1 MKTHVLIWF
10 GFVAAIFM
18 ACSPYPRESERM
30 EAALKQ
36 ADSVYREGEN
46 DTAMFIPGLAE
57 ASTYF
62 AEKKQYANAALAALY
77 NGYAEK
83 DYDKA
88 EAMESFKKAEH
99 YGEIAHDSLTMAR
112 AQYQMGRLLYY
123 EGSIM
128 AGLVC
133 SKKADKSFGKH
144 YAERAVVQ
152 NGMATSYIL
161 LSEYDSAL
169 TCLNKSL
176 SYSDLGKSDDVLIKA
191 LNNYAV
197 LYELQGKYDKA
208 LEHLRMVKPV
218 NDEQRVLNYLNFGVV
233 FLALNEMDSVD
244 YYYENLKKLLD
255 KTKIIGETKCSVYK
269 ALSEHAERI
278 GDFETAI
285 DLRKKLEGVLSKLI
299 EIRNQKNA
307 DRIQQ
312 KYDYESLQNALNRK
326 IANRQ
331 RVIALLILVASL
343 ILTFL
348 GVTLLR
354 FSRIRKTEIDLKE
367 SLKHFKEQNLA
378 MSGQSENYKNALKD
392 AQDELSKAIAKEQ
405 RVMQKLAIYV
415 NNPGDTSLLLALKNT
430 AWGNEGFW
438 AETYRLFDEQHPKLL
453 EKLLLYYPT
462 LSDQEQKILVLSGLN
477 ASREDTALLLQ
488 TSVHMVDKLRNNVKK
503 KVSKLPF

>member
-1 MKTHVLIWF
+1 MLRFCIFALMKTHVLIWF

-18 ACSPYPRESERM
+18 ACSPYPRVSERM
-30 EAALKQ
+30 EAAMRQ
-36 ADSVYREGEN
+36 ADSIYREGEN

-152 NGMATSYIL
+152 NGMATSYIM

-285 DLRKKLEGVLSKLI
+285 DLRKELEGVLSKLI

-331 RVIALLILVASL
+331 RIIVMVVGLLLLLTIALAVLQHRIAVKTKQETEAKERALYYIQQYYETLSKQGKTMQKVAVVMENKDDWALLDELNKTVFGKKTPWEAIEEVFFKLHPEERQNMDRLYPDLTELERKDYILSYFDV
-343 ILTFL
+343 
-348 GVTLLR
+348 
-354 FSRIRKTEIDLKE
+354 SR
-367 SLKHFKEQNLA
+367 
-378 MSGQSENYKNALKD
+378 
-392 AQDELSKAIAKEQ
+392 QDE
-405 RVMQKLAIYV
+405 
-415 NNPGDTSLLLALKNT
+415 
-430 AWGNEGFW
+430 
-438 AETYRLFDEQHPKLL
+438 
-453 EKLLLYYPT
+453 
-462 LSDQEQKILVLSGLN
+462 
-477 ASREDTALLLQ
+477 ALLLDINIY
-488 TSVHMVDKLRNNVKK
+488 TIDKLRQKTKEKTQN
-503 KVSKLPF
+503 KLDFRP